1 MTDLVPKM
9 RRQNGPGFDAE
20 EIDVVA
26 LREEELLI
34 EETEPNDDDEAQ
46 DIRYEIATFPT
57 DFTVQVMYEKWESG
71 QIVIPD
77 YQRRYVWTLPQ
88 ASRLIESFL
97 LGLPIPQVFLFREH
111 SKPELYVVDGHQR
124 LATIAHFYRGTFP
137 GDREFRLRGVR
148 GVWANKAYEDLSEDD
163 RTTLND
169 ATLRSIIIRQILPD
183 DSSSVYQIFERLN
196 TGGTQLNPMEIR
208 RAISRGSAND
218 FLDRLNTNQDWRAL
232 IGKSEPDPRFRD
244 QEMLLRVLAL
254 SNDWRNYSK
263 PMKTFITAYMKE
275 LDNETVDSVAGLG
288 QRFAAACSAVR
299 EALGDIPFHLR
310 QRINLAALDSVMA
323 TAVEAGGSIQQD
335 WANAFEELKTN
346 PTFVNTVTY
355 NTSDTSVVQQ
365 RIELV
370 RNAFSVSQ

>member
-1 MTDLVPKM
+1 MISIQL
-9 RRQNGPGFDAE
+9 
-20 EIDVVA
+20 
-26 LREEELLI
+26 EELLI

-97 LGLPIPQVFLFREH
+97 LGLPIPQVFLYRDH
-111 SKPELYVVDGHQR
+111 SGPELYVVDGHQR

-137 GDREFRLRGVR
+137 DNREFRLRGVR
-148 GVWANKAYEDLSEDD
+148 GAWADKAYADLSEDD

-169 ATLRSIIIRQILPD
+169 ATLRSIIIRQILPAD
-183 DSSSVYQIFERLN
+183 NSSVYQIFERLN

-208 RAISRGSAND
+208 RAISRGGANG
-218 FLDRLNTNQDWRAL
+218 FLDQLNTNQDWRAL
-232 IGKSEPDPRFRD
+232 IGKSEPDARFRD

-263 PMKTFITAYMKE
+263 PMKTFITNYMEK
-275 LDNETVDSVAGLG
+275 LDTETADSVAGLG
-288 QRFAAACSAVR
+288 QRFAVACSAVR
-299 EALGDIPFHLR
+299 EALGDKPFHLR

-335 WANAFEELKTN
+335 WANAFEGLKN
-346 PTFVNTVTY
+346 NSNFAYTVTY
-355 NTSDTSVVQQ
+355 NTSDTSVVHQ

-370 RNAFSVSQ
+370 RQAFGVSK